1 MPDSYYIL
9 LTQHKTPWTKVRN
22 LIVLSST
29 SDKINDISNHFWE
42 RWRHEYV
49 VNLRETQR
57 GSKLNLNVSKI
68 NVNDIVLVYGEKV
81 PKHFCRIAI
90 VAGIL
95 PTDFSSESRGTIV
108 KIM

>member
-1 MPDSYYIL
+1 M
-9 LTQHKTPWTKVRN
+9 
-22 LIVLSST
+22 
-29 SDKINDISNHFWE
+29 
-42 RWRHEYV
+42 
-49 VNLRETQR
+49 
-57 GSKLNLNVSKI
+57 NLNVSKI

-108 KIM
+108 KIMQTNTIFVYLINKLFTIENTYHDTNQTDKEREQKLRQEAALLRKLRY